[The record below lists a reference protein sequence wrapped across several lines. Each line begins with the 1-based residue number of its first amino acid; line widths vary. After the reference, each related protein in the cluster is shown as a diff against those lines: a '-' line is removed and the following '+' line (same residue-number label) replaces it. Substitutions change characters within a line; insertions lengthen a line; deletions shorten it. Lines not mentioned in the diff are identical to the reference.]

1 MATGPAGKHEFTPT
15 AKVVSIEDARMRL
28 ARRGRARQASPID
41 EHFDLEG
48 AGFERL
54 SDEAREYFWF
64 NVNGYARELCQRATA
79 YSDAEGERTDA
90 AVTPYH
96 VEAAEAQ
103 RLVAPAARPRFGVG
117 FALDA
122 VQLIGAAVCGALVAQ
137 PGTTGGAGFVAFA
150 FALMITVGTFLL
162 RQSLPDAYTNSLL
175 P

>member
-1 MATGPAGKHEFTPT
+1 MATGQAGKRDF
-15 AKVVSIEDARMRL
+15 AQANKVVSIEDARLRL
-28 ARRGRARQASPID
+28 ARRGRPRTQPLVD

-48 AGFERL
+48 VDFERMGE
-54 SDEAREYFWF
+54 EAREYFWF
-64 NVNGYARELCQRATA
+64 NVNSYARDLAQRAAA
-79 YSDAEGERTDA
+79 YSDAEGERADG

-103 RLVAPAARPRFGVG
+103 RLVYNPAAPRFGLG

-162 RQSLPDAYTNSLL
+162 RQTLPGAYTN
-175 P
+175 PRVH